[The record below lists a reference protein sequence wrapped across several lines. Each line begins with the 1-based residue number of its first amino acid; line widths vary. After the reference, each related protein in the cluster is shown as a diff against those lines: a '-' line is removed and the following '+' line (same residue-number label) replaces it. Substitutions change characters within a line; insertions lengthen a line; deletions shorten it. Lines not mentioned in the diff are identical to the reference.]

1 MYIQVCM
8 ARPREFVEELA
19 IDAAAGVFCRHGY
32 TATSIEQLVEAT
44 GVHRGSLYAAFG
56 SKRGLFLRVLE
67 RAGMGGLRP
76 EDQLDLLLTALLELP
91 PNDRILRE
99 RIEMLLYSAKATPQQ
114 LGQRLLDRS
123 GVHVLRG
130 RA

>member
-1 MYIQVCM
+1 M
-8 ARPREFVEELA
+8 ARPREFVEALA
-19 IDAAAGVFCRHGY
+19 IDSAARVFCRHGY

-67 RAGMGGLRP
+67 RATVSSLRE
-76 EDQLDLLLTALLELP
+76 EDQFDLLITALLELS
-91 PNDRILRE
+91 PNDRIVRE
-99 RIEMLLYSAKATPQQ
+99 RIEQLLYSSEVTAEQ

-123 GVHVLRG
+123 RVHNV
-130 RA
+130 

>member
-1 MYIQVCM
+1 M

-19 IDAAAGVFCRHGY
+19 IDAAATVFCRHGY
-32 TATSIEQLVEAT
+32 SATSVEQLVEAT

-56 SKRGLFLRVLE
+56 NKRGLFLRVLE
-67 RAGMGGLRP
+67 RAGMGDLRR

-99 RIEMLLYSAKATPQQ
+99 RIESLMYSAKVTPQQ
-114 LGQRLLDRS
+114 LGQRLLNRS
-123 GVHVLRG
+123 GVRDLRR